1 MAFLETTELNENNF
15 RKASR
20 GKVNYKT
27 IVGWFNTG
35 LDKVNKKY
43 GYNITPKQCFHFNQT
58 MYDDKVKRM
67 MVKKKKNPG
76 DINGPVDLI
85 NKLVDTLHIRL
96 KEKCRMRNC
105 QNKPS
110 DTDDPTELG
119 GKWDQDHTDEGTS
132 QHGAKV
138 ERPSSIT
145 NLTKKKE
152 EKRKTLPTCKEC
164 HDVYKPTT
172 RGTEKPL
179 SRKRKQMR
187 YEQGRTHHPGKEV
200 ITSFNM
206 MNFVMDLL
214 ASGGIST
221 TDNVIPFSARSL
233 NAKCWI
239 HLGMPLTML
248 STDPT
253 WKWDE
258 KLTSYERK
266 RMVNIILSNAA
277 LRLSERCANN
287 ECPKPDIVNSTTWA
301 TGGGWHWDHEE
312 GKDMGVAELTKYHP
326 IHLLNEIMRWC
337 AATCAGCHAIKTRLT
352 EYNGHKG
359 RVFDK
364 ALIPSCCE

>member
-1 MAFLETTELNENNF
+1 MTYIETSTELNVKNF
-15 RKASR
+15 NKAKS
-20 GKVNYKT
+20 GQVNYKT

-35 LDKVNKKY
+35 LPKVNEKY
-43 GYNITPKQCFHFNQT
+43 GLDITPKQCFHFDQATYEN
-58 MYDDKVKRM
+58 
-67 MVKKKKNPG
+67 KKKQKKTALLRN
-76 DINGPVDLI
+76 LI

-138 ERPSSIT
+138 ADPSSIK

-152 EKRKTLPTCKEC
+152 EKQKTLPTCSEC
-164 HDVYKPTT
+164 HDVYGPTT
-172 RGTEKPL
+172 RVREKPL
-179 SRKRKQMR
+179 SRKRRQINYKPGI
-187 YEQGRTHHPGKEV
+187 EHHSGKKV

-206 MNFVMDLL
+206 MNFVMDLV
-214 ASGGIST
+214 ASGAIST

-248 STDPT
+248 NTDPT

-258 KLTSYERK
+258 KLTSTDRK

-301 TGGGWHWDHEE
+301 TGGGWHWDHDE
-312 GKDMGVAELTKYHP
+312 GKDMGVAQLTQYHP

-337 AATCAGCHAIKTRLT
+337 AATCAGCHAIKTRI
-352 EYNGHKG
+352 EIVSENNG
-359 RVFDK
+359 RLFDK